1 MFDFRSSHRSHA
13 AFKDGINRMNQ
24 DLLASFARHQVDI
37 PFPTQ
42 MEIQKD

>member
-1 MFDFRSSHRSHA
+1 
-13 AFKDGINRMNQ
+13 MNQ